1 MVEKKNDE
9 KEARKEDRRRKRLR
23 GRRGIKSRSWKR
35 KIMKGRIRIR
45 IFPNVTIRT
54 LNIFKY

>member
-1 MVEKKNDE
+1 MIK

-35 KIMKGRIRIR
+35 KIRKGRIRIR